1 MRVDR
6 DEKSGDIIMQM
17 SVTAPHIPILN
28 VVAATIEKYIIKRR
42 RRKGEELENIMFRL
56 RISSRESNS
65 DSHTNI
71 FKLTPKP

>member
-1 MRVDR
+1 MREDR

-17 SVTAPHIPILN
+17 SVTVPHIPILN
-28 VVAATIEKYIIKRR
+28 VVAATIEKYIRRR

-71 FKLTPKP
+71 SKLTPKP